1 MSTSNLPNRPTM
13 SVAEVAAVLGITRDG
28 AYDAVRRGDIPSLR
42 IGRKILIPTA
52 RLAALLGIEREGQ
65 QQ

>member
-1 MSTSNLPNRPTM
+1 M